1 MKNYEKIIEIEALLE
16 NITKHYAENNLLRMK
31 ILYFIS
37 EYQNLSVGMIIDKLG
52 IKKSNF
58 ALMTKELE
66 REGLVVSKQG
76 EIDKRCRML
85 YLTEKGKNVLNSY
98 LEEIGKYFSEEEHE
112 VSKAIETLNIY
123 LNKKI

>member
-66 REGLVVSKQG
+66 REGLVISKQG

>member
-16 NITKHYAENNLLRMK
+16 NVTKHCAENNLLRMK
-31 ILYFIS
+31 IIYFIS
-37 EYQNLSVGMIIDKLG
+37 QYKNLSVGMIIDKLG

-66 REGLVVSKQG
+66 REGIITSKQG

-85 YLTEKGKNVLNSY
+85 YLTEKGQKELNDFIEKIGRYFDENDHEVAKAIEVLNSY
-98 LEEIGKYFSEEEHE
+98 L
-112 VSKAIETLNIY
+112 
-123 LNKKI
+123 NKKI